1 MVGNKIDL
9 KAKRRVTEEE
19 GKSLG
24 IYNINNFL
32 IICF

>member
-9 KAKRRVTEEE
+9 KAKRKVTEEE

-24 IYNINNFL
+24 ITNKKV
-32 IICF
+32 